1 MMITLKDS
9 FIPSVIQQSLT
20 ESRAVIT
27 IVNMR

>member
-9 FIPSVIQQSLT
+9 FIPSVIQSLT